1 MNNLESYHH
10 SADCICKRYFDVD
23 ADGEMEGQTDL
34 EELLAYA
41 HLDHLLH
48 SVKGYIEVKYPE
60 VYADFFSY
68 LDEEDN

>member
-1 MNNLESYHH
+1 MNNFESYMH

-23 ADGEMEGQTDL
+23 AYGEMEGQTDL

-48 SVKGYIEVKYPE
+48 SVKGYIEVKHPE

-68 LDEEDN
+68 LSEDD

>member
-1 MNNLESYHH
+1 MNNLESYQH

-23 ADGEMEGQTDL
+23 AYGEMEGQTDL

-48 SVKGYIEVKYPE
+48 SVKGYIEVKHPE

-68 LDEEDN
+68 LSEDDQ

>member
-34 EELLAYA
+34 
-41 HLDHLLH
+41 
-48 SVKGYIEVKYPE
+48 
-60 VYADFFSY
+60 
-68 LDEEDN
+68 